1 MISGGSAGGYTT
13 LAALA
18 FHEIFRAGASY
29 YGIADLE
36 ALARDTHKF
45 ESRYLDRLVGPY
57 PRERQLYI
65 ERSPIHAVDKFSAPV
80 IFFQGEEDKVVPPN
94 QAEMM
99 VAALKRKGLPFGYFL
114 FAGEQHGFRKAATI
128 KRALD
133 AELYFYAATVLKT
146 GLRF

>member
-1 MISGGSAGGYTT
+1 
-13 LAALA
+13 
-18 FHEIFRAGASY
+18 
-29 YGIADLE
+29 
-36 ALARDTHKF
+36 
-45 ESRYLDRLVGPY
+45 
-57 PRERQLYI
+57 
-65 ERSPIHAVDKFSAPV
+65 V

-94 QAEMM
+94 QAEMI